1 MYLHGNHS
9 GVNCQLMCFCDA
21 SAKAHAFVIYLSF
34 DAGVNN
40 LLFSKPRVA
49 PIKKLD
55 IYTLIGTSSS
65 SYWCTHAQLCARATL
80 TPCGKEVPLDRQSM
94 YSSLDYEQEAINNFR
109 SESSQGYH

>member
-1 MYLHGNHS
+1 MDETSERKWKCLHGNHS

-21 SAKAHAFVIYLSF
+21 SAKAHASVIYLSF

-55 IYTLIGTSSS
+55 IPRLELLAVLIGVRILNFV
-65 SYWCTHAQLCARATL
+65 Q
-80 TPCGKEVPLDRQSM
+80 
-94 YSSLDYEQEAINNFR
+94 EQP
-109 SESSQGYH
+109 